1 MKKVYNGTFESEVD
15 YYFNSLKPMRRL
27 SDEEEMDLGL
37 RIQNG
42 DKRALSK
49 LVEHNLLFVVNV
61 AKAYRGKGV
70 PFSELISEGNLGLIH
85 AAEKFDPTKKIR
97 FISYAVWWIKCYIQ
111 NIIKEQHETPEISNE
126 DYMDYNYKEEEISY
140 TFEDDVNNLNDR
152 VVTVS
157 NLMKCLNEREFN
169 IIKMSFGLGD
179 DNDMTLEEISLITK
193 LSIERVRQIKDA
205 ALVKLKCNALM
216 SSSDIF
222 NEMKF
227 LS

>member
-1 MKKVYNGTFESEVD
+1 MKKVYNGTFESEVE

-126 DYMDYNYKEEEISY
+126 DYMDYNYKDEEISY
-140 TFEDDVNNLNDR
+140 TFEEDVNNSNDR